1 MHTEM
6 NAVYVKKK
14 CVIQYPRSV
23 GSEVGLCT
31 LDGGLDLGLSL
42 SSSSGLSPNPSCSR
56 VWFLG
61 SALPAY
67 RMDEYHFHAHFV
79 ALSLA
84 HKITQ
89 MHALSLHA
97 HTQVH
102 TCTCTCTF
110 RTFYTFIYVLVLL
123 YLYLLHLYYHSQ
135 NWLCGPHSGGE
146 PAEGNKT
153 GGSVGSGDSSLI
165 SSCMAPSCSR
175 DTHLA
180 MGLQDPQ
187 MSEVGYGLLE

>member
-67 RMDEYHFHAHFV
+67 RMDEYHFHVHFV
-79 ALSLA
+79 ALCLA

-89 MHALSLHA
+89 MQHFLCT
-97 HTQVH
+97 HTH
-102 TCTCTCTF
+102 K
-110 RTFYTFIYVLVLL
+110 YTLVLVLVLFVPFIPSYVLVLL

-165 SSCMAPSCSR
+165 SSCMAPSV
-175 DTHLA
+175 
-180 MGLQDPQ
+180 Q
-187 MSEVGYGLLE
+187 